1 MNRQSPEGDVEGFR
15 ELFEHAPL
23 GYQSL
28 DPDGRIL
35 QVNRAWCAM
44 LGYEREEVL
53 GQPFSNF
60 LPPEEVGDFLDRRE
74 LVKEK
79 GEIHGV
85 EFRMLCKDGKELP
98 VSLEGRAIYGEGGE
112 LKHTYAILTDVTE
125 RRQTEARLRDMMLHT
140 VKALALTLEKRDPY
154 TAGHQERVGL
164 LAALIAQGMGLN
176 EPFQQGIRLAGFI
189 HDIGKIYVP
198 SELLTRPG
206 QLTGLEMSFIRTH
219 PEVGYEIIKDIDF
232 SWPIAEMVRQH
243 HERLDGS
250 GYPRSLAGDDIILGA
265 RILAVADV
273 IEAIS
278 AMRPYR
284 PGLGINSALE
294 ELRRGSGQA
303 YDAKVVEITLA
314 MFADASVRFHIEEEI
329 FHLGSVTSD
338 PNRRSF

>member
-1 MNRQSPEGDVEGFR
+1 
-15 ELFEHAPL
+15 
-23 GYQSL
+23 
-28 DPDGRIL
+28 
-35 QVNRAWCAM
+35 M

-60 LPPEEVGDFLDRRE
+60 LLPEEVKDFLDRHE

-79 GEIHGV
+79 GEVHGV
-85 EFRMLCKDGKELP
+85 EFWMRCKDGKELP

-112 LKHTYAILTDVTE
+112 LKHTYAILTDLTE
-125 RRQTEARLRDMMLHT
+125 RRQTEARVRDIMLHT

-164 LAALIAQGMGLN
+164 LAALIAQRMGMN
-176 EPFQQGIRLAGFI
+176 EPLQQGIRLAGFI

-198 SELLTRPG
+198 AEVLTRPG
-206 QLTGLEMSFIRTH
+206 QLTELEMSFIRTH
-219 PEVGYEIIKDIDF
+219 PDVGYEIIKDIEF
-232 SWPIAEMVRQH
+232 SWPIPEMVRQH

-250 GYPRSLAGDDIILGA
+250 GYPRGLAGDDIIVGA

-278 AMRPYR
+278 SMRPYR
-284 PGLGINSALE
+284 AGLGINSALE
-294 ELRRGSGQA
+294 ELRRGSGQV
-303 YDAKVVEITLA
+303 YDAKVVDITLK
-314 MFADASVRFHIEEEI
+314 MFTDASVRFHIEDEI
-329 FHLGSVTSD
+329 FHLSSVTSD